1 MCGIVGYVGRAE
13 AAPILLDGLR
23 RLEYRGYD
31 SVGVAVVDRGHLET
45 RKCAGR
51 IAALARLM
59 KKRPPS
65 GCFGISHTRWAT
77 HGKVTDEN
85 AHPHFDA
92 SGKLALVHNG
102 VIENYQALKE
112 KLIQD
117 GDSNFCSETDTEVLA
132 HLIGKLYDESCAST
146 VDAPQKKARLFAA
159 VRTALQQVIGTYG
172 IALVHADVPDFMI
185 GARRGS
191 PLVLGV
197 GKEENFLASD
207 VSAIVAYTRDAVYLN
222 DFDVVA
228 LERDKFEI
236 SSLAG
241 ESGDHRVS
249 KVEFTAEDIKKG
261 DFRHY
266 MLKEIFEQP
275 NTVRDAMR
283 GRLSVEECTSKLG
296 GLNMAPAELRDVGR
310 IVLTGC
316 GTALHAAMVGEYLIE
331 QLASIPTEVEY
342 ASEFRH
348 RNTPMTPDTLVFAV
362 SQSGETADTLGALRE
377 SRRKGYRT
385 LGICNNVA
393 STIARES
400 DGGVYM
406 HAGPEIGVAA
416 TKSFTS
422 QLVILTLIGLL
433 LGRMRN
439 LSTAEGTRIIKELET
454 LPGQIEEV
462 LKLSDQVKAIAKKY
476 VDVGG
481 MLFFGRQFNFPI
493 AVEGALKM
501 KEITYLFAEGHPSAE
516 LKHGIIALV
525 RPDLPSIFIAP
536 DDAVFSKNL
545 NNIEQIKA
553 RKGPII
559 AITSGNGAK
568 QLKDLA
574 ADIIE
579 VPDVI
584 DCLSPVLT
592 VIPLQLLAYHLA
604 VELGR
609 DVDKPRSCHRVRFV
623 AFAGGA
629 GAHGLDRFVV
639 DGDTADDHQTNPRR
653 RRALFQSYTQRIW
666 RNRSGRGGE

>member
-31 SVGVAVVDRGHLET
+31 SAGIAVVDRGHLET

-51 IAALARLM
+51 IAALANLM
-59 KKRPPS
+59 TKQPVTGS
-65 GCFGISHTRWAT
+65 FGVSHTRWAT

-112 KLIQD
+112 QLIQD
-117 GDSNFCSETDTEVLA
+117 GDTNFRSETDTEVLA

-146 VDAPQKKARLFAA
+146 ADAPQKKARLVTA

-197 GKEENFLASD
+197 GKSENFLASD

-261 DFRHY
+261 DFQHY

-283 GRLSVEECTSKLG
+283 GRLGLEDCTAKLG
-296 GLNMAPAELRDVGR
+296 GLNMTPAELRDVGR

-316 GTALHAAMVGEYLIE
+316 GTALHAGRVGEYLIE
-331 QLASIPTEVEY
+331 RLANVPTEVEF

-348 RNTPMTPDTLVFAV
+348 RNTPMTPETLVFAI

-377 SRRKGYRT
+377 SRRKGFRT

-433 LGRMRN
+433 FGRMRN
-439 LSTAEGTRIIKELET
+439 LSTSEGSRIIEALEA
-454 LPGQIEEV
+454 LPEQIETV
-462 LKLSDQVKAIAKKY
+462 LKLSDEIKTIAKKY
-476 VDVGG
+476 AGVNG

-493 AVEGALKM
+493 ALEGALKM

-525 RPDLPSIFIAP
+525 RPDLPSVFIAP

-545 NNIEQIKA
+545 NNIEQVKA
-553 RKGPII
+553 RKGPIV
-559 AITSGNGAK
+559 ALTSGNGTK
-568 QLKDLA
+568 QLRNVADEIISVPEALDCVMPILA
-574 ADIIE
+574 
-579 VPDVI
+579 VV
-584 DCLSPVLT
+584 
-592 VIPLQLLAYHLA
+592 PLQLFAYHLA

-609 DVDKPRSCHRVRFV
+609 DVDKPRNLAKSVTV
-623 AFAGGA
+623 
-629 GAHGLDRFVV
+629 
-639 DGDTADDHQTNPRR
+639 
-653 RRALFQSYTQRIW
+653 
-666 RNRSGRGGE
+666 E

>member
-13 AAPILLDGLR
+13 AGPILLDGLR

-31 SVGVAVVDRGHLET
+31 SAGLAVINGGRLET

-51 IAALARLM
+51 IAALA
-59 KKRPPS
+59 KRVGKQPVS
-65 GCFGISHTRWAT
+65 GSYGISHTRWAT
-77 HGKVTDEN
+77 HGGVNDQN

-102 VIENYQALKE
+102 VIENYQALKDE
-112 KLIQD
+112 LIRD
-117 GDSNFCSETDTEVLA
+117 GDSNFRSETDTEVLA
-132 HLIGKLYDESCAST
+132 HLIGKLYNDSCAST
-146 VDAPQKKARLFAA
+146 VDAPGKKARLFDA
-159 VRTALQQVIGTYG
+159 VRTALRQVIGTYG

-197 GKEENFLASD
+197 GNGENFLASD

-228 LERDKFEI
+228 AGTNKFEI
-236 SSLAG
+236 ISLAG
-241 ESGDHRVS
+241 DSTEHPVS
-249 KVEFTAEDIKKG
+249 KVEFTAEDVRKG
-261 DFRHY
+261 DYPHY
-266 MLKEIFEQP
+266 MLKEICEQP

-283 GRLSVEECTSKLG
+283 GRLNQEECTARLG
-296 GLNMAPAELRDVGR
+296 GLNMTAPQLRDVGR

-316 GTALHAAMVGEYLIE
+316 GTALHAGRVGEYLIE
-331 QLASIPTEVEY
+331 RLANIPTEVDY

-348 RNTPMTPDTLVFAV
+348 RNTPMTSETLVFAI

-377 SRRKGYRT
+377 SRRKGFRT

-422 QLVILTLIGLL
+422 QLVILTLLGLL
-433 LGRMRN
+433 FGRMRN
-439 LSTAEGTRIIKELET
+439 LSAAEGSRVIEALAA
-454 LPGQIEEV
+454 LPEQVEAVLNLNDQIE
-462 LKLSDQVKAIAKKY
+462 AIAKKY
-476 VDVGG
+476 ANANGF
-481 MLFFGRQFNFPI
+481 LFFGRQFNFPI
-493 AVEGALKM
+493 ALEGALKM

-516 LKHGIIALV
+516 LKHGIIALI
-525 RPDLPSIFIAP
+525 RSDLPSVFIAP
-536 DDAVFSKNL
+536 DDSVFSKNL
-545 NNIEQIKA
+545 NNIEQVKA

-559 AITSGNGAK
+559 ALTSGNCAK
-568 QLKDLA
+568 HLKEIA
-574 ADIIE
+574 NDIVVLPE
-579 VPDVI
+579 VPDYVMPI
-584 DCLSPVLT
+584 LA

-609 DVDKPRSCHRVRFV
+609 DVDKPRNLAKSVTV
-623 AFAGGA
+623 
-629 GAHGLDRFVV
+629 
-639 DGDTADDHQTNPRR
+639 
-653 RRALFQSYTQRIW
+653 
-666 RNRSGRGGE
+666 E